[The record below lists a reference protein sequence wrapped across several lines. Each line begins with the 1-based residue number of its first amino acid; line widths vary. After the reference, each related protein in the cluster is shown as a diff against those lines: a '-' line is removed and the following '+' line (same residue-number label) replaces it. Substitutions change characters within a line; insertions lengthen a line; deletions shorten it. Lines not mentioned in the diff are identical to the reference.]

1 MENEMNDKDRLTKIE
16 NSIELLRL
24 EIVKLQQI
32 CSRMDNHITFVEET
46 YDTLKNPIRVIKN
59 MFASKNPSLQN

>member
-1 MENEMNDKDRLTKIE
+1 MEKENDDKDRLTKIE

-24 EIVKLQQI
+24 EIIKLQQI
-32 CSRMDNHITFVEET
+32 CSRMDRHITFVEET

-59 MFASKNPSLQN
+59 MFASKNPPLEN

>member
-1 MENEMNDKDRLTKIE
+1 MEKENDDKDRLTKIE

-24 EIVKLQQI
+24 EIIKLQQI
-32 CSRMDNHITFVEET
+32 CSRMDRHITFVEET

-59 MFASKNPSLQN
+59 MFASKNPHLEN